1 MEQDVA
7 LAVVVLVAG
16 GVAAQWLA
24 FRFALPAIVLLFAA
38 GLAVG
43 PGLGLIDPSE
53 AMGHNLHTF
62 VGLAVALIVFEGG
75 LALNFKELRAAG
87 QGVVRLTVFALPLNW
102 LLGALAARFIGGL
115 DWAPAILFGAIMVVT
130 GPTVILP
137 LLRQARLKRRPA
149 SFLKW
154 EAIVNDPVGAI
165 LAAAVLELVLLLRW
179 GDDEALF
186 EVGLRLGVGLGLGV
200 ALGVGAAFLVRRLF
214 VADLTPEILK
224 TPMLLALAL
233 SVYAIANVAISEA
246 GLVAATVF
254 GVTLANIDVPGLS
267 ELRRFKEGLVVLIV
281 STLFIVLVADLDPEV
296 FRALSWPIFGLT
308 LAMLLVVRP
317 LAIALATL
325 GSDLDWRERVLV
337 GAIAP
342 RGIVAAAVAGLA
354 GLRLAEVGYFE
365 ATVIL
370 PMVFAVIAT
379 TVVVHGFALPPL
391 ARALGLST
399 GDEPA
404 VAMIGASPWAV
415 DLSRAL
421 TEAGVRVVLL
431 DTFSGATR
439 RARRA
444 GLSAITTQIL
454 SEEAEE
460 RLAESPIDYA
470 LVATRDDLYNA
481 LVCARLGPDLGRER
495 VYQLPASG
503 SLDLASELD
512 RDWRG
517 KLFGRMP
524 FAEYERRW
532 EDGWRFAAEPAAR
545 ALAPE
550 TDEAGLVFVRG
561 GRVLFDSREEE
572 DGSGLEDGIAVVF
585 LPPGT
590 VARAEAGGGEPVGT
604 TEPVN
609 AVRSRGR
616 TSR

>member
-24 FRFALPAIVLLFAA
+24 FRFALPAIVILFAA

-53 AMGHNLHTF
+53 AMGHNLHAF

-102 LLGALAARFIGGL
+102 LFGALAARLIGGL
-115 DWAPAILFGAIMVVT
+115 DWGPSILFGAIMVVT

-165 LAAAVLELVLLLRW
+165 LAAAVLELILLLRW
-179 GDDEALF
+179 GDDEALL
-186 EVGLRLGVGLGLGV
+186 EVGLRLGVGLALGV

-224 TPMLLALAL
+224 TPILLALAL
-233 SVYAIANVAISEA
+233 SVYAIANIAISEA

-267 ELRRFKEGLVVLIV
+267 ELKRFKEGLVVLIV
-281 STLFIVLVADLDPEV
+281 STLFIVLVADLDTDV
-296 FRALSWPIFGLT
+296 LGALSWPIFLLT

-317 LAIALATL
+317 IATVLATL

-354 GLRLAEVGYFE
+354 GLRLAEVGYVE
-365 ATVIL
+365 AAVIE

-379 TVVVHGFALPPL
+379 TVVIHGFALPPL

-415 DLSRAL
+415 DLARAL
-421 TEAGVRVVLL
+421 KQAGVRVVLL

-470 LVATRDDLYNA
+470 LVATRDDVYNA

-495 VYQLPASG
+495 VFQLPAAG
-503 SLDLASELD
+503 TLDLAHELD

-532 EDGWRFAAEPAAR
+532 EEGWRFAAEPAAR
-545 ALAPE
+545 AMAPD
-550 TDEAGLVFVRG
+550 TDEAGLVWVRG
-561 GRVLFDSREEE
+561 GRVLFESREEK

-585 LPPGT
+585 LPPAT
-590 VARAEAGGGEPVGT
+590 VTRAEDAGAEPVGT
-604 TEPVN
+604 TEPLN
-609 AVRSRGR
+609 AARSRGR

>member
-24 FRFALPAIVLLFAA
+24 FRFALPAIVILFAA
-38 GLAVG
+38 GLLVG

-53 AMGHNLHTF
+53 AMGHNLHALI
-62 VGLAVALIVFEGG
+62 GLAVALIVFEGG

-87 QGVVRLTVFALPLNW
+87 QGVVRLTVVALPVNW
-102 LLGALAARFIGGL
+102 LLGALAAAYIGGL
-115 DWAPAILFGAIMVVT
+115 DWGASILFGAIMVVT

-137 LLRQARLKRRPA
+137 LLRQARLERRSA

-154 EAIVNDPVGAI
+154 EAILNDPAGAI
-165 LAAAVLELVLLLRW
+165 LAAAVLEFLILFQF
-179 GDDEALF
+179 GDDEALL
-186 EVGLRLGVGLGLGV
+186 EVALRLGVGLAVGV

-233 SVYAIANVAISEA
+233 SVYALANLAISEA

-254 GVTLANIDVPGLS
+254 GLTLANIDVPGLS
-267 ELRRFKEGLVVLIV
+267 ELKRFKEGLVVLIV
-281 STLFIVLVADLDPEV
+281 STLFIVLVADLDTEV
-296 FRALSWPIFGLT
+296 FLALSWPIVLLT

-317 LAIALATL
+317 LAIALATI
-325 GSDLDWRERVLV
+325 GSDLDWRERVLT

-354 GLRLAEVGYFE
+354 GARLAEVGYDE
-365 ATVIL
+365 AALIEPT
-370 PMVFAVIAT
+370 VFAVIAT

-391 ARALGLST
+391 ARALGLSK
-399 GDEPA
+399 GDDPA
-404 VAMIGASPWAV
+404 VAIIGASDWAV

-421 TEAGVRVVLL
+421 GLAKVRVVLI
-431 DTFSGATR
+431 DTFPGAAK

-444 GLSAITTQIL
+444 GISAIQTQIL
-454 SEEAEE
+454 SEEAED
-460 RLAESPIDYA
+460 RLADSPIDYA
-470 LVATRDDLYNA
+470 LVATKDDVYNA
-481 LVCARLGPDLGRER
+481 LVSARLGPDLGRER
-495 VYQLPASG
+495 VFQLPAAG
-503 SLDLASELD
+503 DVDLAHELD

-517 KLFGRMP
+517 KLFGRLP
-524 FAEYERRW
+524 FAEYERRF
-532 EDGWRFAAEPAAR
+532 EAGWRFAAEPATR
-545 ALAPE
+545 ALAPQ

-561 GRVLFDSREEE
+561 GRILFDSLEAQ

-585 LPPGT
+585 LPPEE
-590 VARAEAGGGEPVGT
+590 V
-604 TEPVN
+604 
-609 AVRSRGR
+609 RGR
-616 TSR
+616 EVEEEAAGSTSLLRSSVKR

>member
-53 AMGHNLHTF
+53 AMGHNLHAF

-75 LALNFKELRAAG
+75 LALNLKELRAAG
-87 QGVVRLTVFALPLNW
+87 QGVIRLTVVALPLNW
-102 LLGALAARFIGGL
+102 ILGALAARFVGGL
-115 DWAPAILFGAIMVVT
+115 DWGPSILFGAIMVVT

-137 LLRQARLKRRPA
+137 LLRQARLQRRSA

-165 LAAAVLELVLLLRW
+165 LAAAVLELLLLVRW
-179 GDDEALF
+179 GDDEAF
-186 EVGLRLGVGLGLGV
+186 VEVALRLGLGLGLGV

-233 SVYAIANVAISEA
+233 SVYAIANIAISEA

-254 GVTLANIDVPGLS
+254 GVTLANIEVPGLS
-267 ELRRFKEGLVVLIV
+267 ELKRFKEGLVVLIV
-281 STLFIVLVADLDPEV
+281 STLFIVLVADLDTEV
-296 FRALSWPIFGLT
+296 LRALSWPIAGLT
-308 LAMLLVVRP
+308 LAMLLLVRP

-354 GLRLAEVGYFE
+354 GLRLAEVGYVE
-365 ATVIL
+365 AAVIE
-370 PMVFAVIAT
+370 PMVFAVIAA
-379 TVVVHGFALPPL
+379 TVVLHGFSLPPL
-391 ARALGLST
+391 ARALGLSA

-404 VAMIGASPWAV
+404 VAMVGASPWAV

-421 TEAGVRVVLL
+421 KEAGVRVVLL
-431 DTFSGATR
+431 DTFGGATR

-444 GLSAITTQIL
+444 GLSAIQTQIL

-470 LVATRDDLYNA
+470 LVATKDDVYNA

-495 VYQLPASG
+495 VYQLPAAG
-503 SLDLASELD
+503 SLDLAHELD

-524 FAEYERRW
+524 FAEYERRYA
-532 EDGWRFAAEPAAR
+532 EGWRFAVERADR

-561 GRVLFDSREEE
+561 GKVVFESREER
-572 DGSGLEDGIAVVF
+572 DGSGLERGIAVVF
-585 LPPGT
+585 LPPERVEGP
-590 VARAEAGGGEPVGT
+590 VRAEGVTPEA
-604 TEPVN
+604 
-609 AVRSRGR
+609 SR
-616 TSR
+616 